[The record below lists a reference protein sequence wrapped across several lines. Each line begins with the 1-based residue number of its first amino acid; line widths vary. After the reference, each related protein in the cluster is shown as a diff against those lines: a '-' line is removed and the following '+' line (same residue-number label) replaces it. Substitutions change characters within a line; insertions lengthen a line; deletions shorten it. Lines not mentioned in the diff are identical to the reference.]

1 MTTNRNNNTETKV
14 LAAILIIWA
23 ILVTVAFLWGWA
35 L

>member
-23 ILVTVAFLWGWA
+23 LIVIALTIYVTSI
-35 L
+35 

>member
-23 ILVTVAFLWGWA
+23 ILGTVAFLWGWA

>member
-1 MTTNRNNNTETKV
+1 MTTNRNNNTEKRV
-14 LAAILIIWA
+14 LVAILIIWA